1 MLDLTTDTG
10 ELAEVLQDTDYP
22 HEGYLSVVYEGS
34 DTGGLLHL
42 VPTHEGKRSLWIE
55 LPQRSY
61 EC

>member
-10 ELAEVLQDTDYP
+10 ELAEVLQDADYP

-34 DTGGLLHL
+34 DSRGLLHL
-42 VPTHEGKRSLWIE
+42 VPTHEGKRSLWVA
-55 LPQRSY
+55 LPQCSY